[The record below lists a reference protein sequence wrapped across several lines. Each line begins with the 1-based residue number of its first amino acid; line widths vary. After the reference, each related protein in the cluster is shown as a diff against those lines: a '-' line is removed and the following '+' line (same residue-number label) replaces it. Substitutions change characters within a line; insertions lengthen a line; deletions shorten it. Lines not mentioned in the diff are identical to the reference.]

1 MGLKPDVTSS
11 FDLAHARPC
20 PEVTARWWRPF
31 PAFFP
36 LSTFPAVF
44 AAVVLYQLLPPLPP
58 FGLVGV
64 DGAVLEPPKAPIA
77 CFLPARCFLVKV
89 AVENVVVVV
98 VIGFTLRVNMLL
110 LYVAVADD
118 IIMLAES
125 AGFWELG
132 ATHSCL
138 GRASWSKREA
148 LTVRLPGV
156 LVVPVRM

>member
-1 MGLKPDVTSS
+1 MCYHGDILR
-11 FDLAHARPC
+11 AARH
-20 PEVTARWWRPF
+20 R
-31 PAFFP
+31 
-36 LSTFPAVF
+36 STGF
-44 AAVVLYQLLPPLPP
+44 LYNIYR
-58 FGLVGV
+58 F
-64 DGAVLEPPKAPIA
+64 
-77 CFLPARCFLVKV
+77 
-89 AVENVVVVV
+89 VVVV
-98 VIGFTLRVNMLL
+98 GFTLRVNMLL

>member
-20 PEVTARWWRPF
+20 PEVTARWCRPF
-31 PAFFP
+31 PTFFP

-44 AAVVLYQLLPPLPP
+44 AAVVLYQLLP

-77 CFLPARCFLVKV
+77 CFLPARCFLVNV

-98 VIGFTLRVNMLL
+98 EVGFTLRVSMLL

-125 AGFWELG
+125 AAFWELG
-132 ATHSCL
+132 ATTHSCL

-156 LVVPVRM
+156 LVVPVLRM